1 MPLAPMD
8 TRIGSSEFG
17 DYQYAKFIEWCFY
30 ERQSKGGFL
39 RNLAVART
47 EANEPVMASQRDYY
61 CKVYGISADE
71 LLRRIIES
79 DAEGTTIV
87 ELHRQLTEEARNNPN
102 ADLSL
107 LPKLQEPRKRGRSLS
122 P

>member
-1 MPLAPMD
+1 MD

-17 DYQYAKFIEWCFY
+17 DFQYAQFIEWCFY

-47 EANEPVMASQRDYY
+47 ESNQPVIASQREYY
-61 CKVYGISADE
+61 CKVYGIDPDE
-71 LLRRIIES
+71 LMRRILEA
-79 DAEGTTIV
+79 DANGVSIV
-87 ELHRQLTEEARNNPN
+87 ELHRQLTEEAMNNPQ

-107 LPKLQEPRKRGRSLS
+107 LPKLQEPKKRGRR
-122 P
+122 PNQ

>member
-1 MPLAPMD
+1 MPIAPMD

-39 RNLAVART
+39 RNLAAART
-47 EANEPVMASQRDYY
+47 EANQSVIADQRNYY
-61 CKVYGISADE
+61 CRVYGISEDE
-71 LLRRIIES
+71 MLRRILEA
-79 DAEGTTIV
+79 DAEGITIV

-107 LPKLQEPRKRGRSLS
+107 LPKLQEPKKRGRSLG
-122 P
+122 

>member
-1 MPLAPMD
+1 MNSPMD

-17 DYQYAKFIEWCFY
+17 DFQYAQFIEWCFY

-47 EANEPVMASQRDYY
+47 GANESIISAQREYY
-61 CKVYGISADE
+61 CKVYGIDSDE
-71 LLRRIIES
+71 LMRRILEA
-79 DAEGTTIV
+79 DANGISIV
-87 ELHRQLTEEARNNPN
+87 ELHRQLTEEAMNNPK

-107 LPKLQEPRKRGRSLS
+107 LPKLQEPKKRGRK
-122 P
+122 PNQ